1 MVDPTAYIVLGAILL
16 FSLVFTCVVFY
27 RSEQLIPTY
36 SLLRLGYELRKASQ
50 AFPASLLALAIVN
63 TVFLLLAQADPT
75 HHIFLATIFM
85 DSIFFPVLVA
95 GYRRRFLLKKR
106 LRTLQLERQEQA
118 SKGQQETAVLPL
130 AFAPPTST
138 SQEAASRCP
147 SCGTPLM
154 AWTPNVRGTMR
165 KAIPMKSI
173 FLLSMISPLA
183 AAINCRPRCG
193 ECHRKWTRSRGG

>member
-118 SKGQQETAVLPL
+118 
-130 AFAPPTST
+130 
-138 SQEAASRCP
+138 
-147 SCGTPLM
+147 
-154 AWTPNVRGTMR
+154 
-165 KAIPMKSI
+165 
-173 FLLSMISPLA
+173 
-183 AAINCRPRCG
+183 
-193 ECHRKWTRSRGG
+193 